1 MDPVLNEV
9 KDIGAF
15 LKENGIKPS
24 YQRMQIY
31 KFLLEN
37 RIHPT
42 VDTIYKALCD
52 DIPTLS
58 KTTIYNTLNTF
69 VEKGI
74 ISVIVIEEN
83 ETRYE
88 ANMQLHGHFKCTE
101 CGQIYDIFLDTDP
114 LDLTQLKNFK
124 IKEKHIYFK
133 GICEHCLKKAT
144 DKN

>member
-1 MDPVLNEV
+1 MDPILNEV
-9 KDIGAF
+9 KDIGTF

-114 LDLTQLKNFK
+114 LDLIQLKNFK

-133 GICEHCLKKAT
+133 GVCEHCLKKAT

>member
-1 MDPVLNEV
+1 MDNHMGEV
-9 KDIGAF
+9 KDVGNF
-15 LKENGIKPS
+15 LKEHGIKPS

-37 RIHPT
+37 KIHPT

-52 DIPTLS
+52 EIPTLS

-69 VEKGI
+69 IEKGI
-74 ISVIVIEEN
+74 VSVIVIEEN

-88 ANMQLHGHFKCTE
+88 ANMTLHGHFKCNE
-101 CGQIYDIFLDTDP
+101 CGNIYDIFLDTSS
-114 LDLTQLKNFK
+114 LDLSQLENFD

-133 GICEHCLKKAT
+133 GTCEHCLKKA
-144 DKN
+144 KNHN

>member
-1 MDPVLNEV
+1 MEAVLNEVKDIGAFLKENGIKPSYQRMQIYKFLLENRIHPTVDTIYKALCVLNEV

-52 DIPTLS
+52 EIPTLS
-58 KTTIYNTLNTF
+58 KN
-69 VEKGI
+69 
-74 ISVIVIEEN
+74 
-83 ETRYE
+83 
-88 ANMQLHGHFKCTE
+88 AN
-101 CGQIYDIFLDTDP
+101 I
-114 LDLTQLKNFK
+114 
-124 IKEKHIYFK
+124 
-133 GICEHCLKKAT
+133 
-144 DKN
+144 